1 MMKTAVWNQ
10 LKSYQSTETVQK
22 FLEKCYKKNQ
32 QPSPAELSYQNSYP
46 FVYHLKH
53 AENFYLSS
61 ASAALPVQPMLLFYG
76 MSQLMKACILTLDP
90 EYPATSSVLAHGVS
104 TRKRKKQQYRFL
116 QDEVKI
122 QRNGLFA
129 HAASHLFKLEH
140 VENDKYSMQELLKRI
155 PELSDLFSRHKE
167 KNVHIASRYENKQ
180 IHIPVEAAASYHMT
194 PERLLEYLNYH
205 FQLSG
210 ESCSDYNITCH
221 LPDRFSAF
229 YSLPFLYN
237 GQTDDY
243 TLPASLNDLNGLPE
257 FMAHYLLLYNLSMIS
272 RYETEWWYELML
284 SHSQDDY
291 VFIVRFLEVTKEK
304 IPLLALAFLN
314 ELWGKG

>member
-1 MMKTAVWNQ
+1 MMKTDVWNQ

-32 QPSPAELSYQNSYP
+32 QPTPAELSYQNSYP

-76 MSQLMKACILTLDP
+76 MSQLMKSCILTLDH

-167 KNVHIASRYENKQ
+167 KNVHIASQYENRQ

-210 ESCSDYNITCH
+210 ESYSDHSITCH
-221 LPDRFSAF
+221 LPERFSAF

-304 IPLLALAFLN
+304 IPQFALAFLN
-314 ELWGKG
+314 ELWGKV

>member
-1 MMKTAVWNQ
+1 MMKTDVWNQ

-32 QPSPAELSYQNSYP
+32 QPTPAELSYQNSYP

-53 AENFYLSS
+53 AENFYLTS

-129 HAASHLFKLEH
+129 HAASHLYKLEH

-155 PELSDLFSRHKE
+155 PELSDLFSRHKD

-210 ESCSDYNITCH
+210 ESYSEHSITCH
-221 LPDRFSAF
+221 PPDRFSAF

-304 IPLLALAFLN
+304 IPQFALAFLN

>member
-1 MMKTAVWNQ
+1 MKTDVWNQ

-32 QPSPAELSYQNSYP
+32 QPTPAELSYQNSYP

-53 AENFYLSS
+53 AENFYLTS

-129 HAASHLFKLEH
+129 HAASHLYKLEH

-155 PELSDLFSRHKE
+155 PELSDLFSRHKD

-210 ESCSDYNITCH
+210 ESYSEHSITCH
-221 LPDRFSAF
+221 PPDRFSAF

-304 IPLLALAFLN
+304 IPQFALAFLN

>member
-1 MMKTAVWNQ
+1 MMKTSVWNQ

-22 FLEKCYKKNQ
+22 FLEKSYKKNQ
-32 QPSPAELSYQNSYP
+32 QTAPAELSYQNSYP

-61 ASAALPVQPMLLFYG
+61 VCAALPVQPMLLFYG
-76 MSQLMKACILTLDP
+76 MSQLMKACILTADP

-104 TRKRKKQQYRFL
+104 TRKRKKQHYRFL

-129 HAASHLFKLEH
+129 HTASHLFKLEH
-140 VENDKYSMQELLKRI
+140 VENDKYTMHELLKRI
-155 PELSDLFSRHKE
+155 PEISDLFTRHKQ
-167 KNVHIASRYENKQ
+167 KNVHFRTKYENKQ
-180 IHIPVEAAASYHMT
+180 LHIPVEAAASYHMT

-205 FQLSG
+205 FQLSRG
-210 ESCSDYNITCH
+210 SHSENIITCYP
-221 LPDRFSAF
+221 PDHFSAF

-237 GQTDDY
+237 GQTGEY
-243 TLPASLNDLNGLPE
+243 TLPASMNDLAGLPE

-304 IPLLALAFLN
+304 IPQFALTFLN
-314 ELWGKG
+314 ELWEKG

>member
-1 MMKTAVWNQ
+1 MMKIDVWNQ

-32 QPSPAELSYQNSYP
+32 QPAPAELSYQNSYP

-61 ASAALPVQPMLLFYG
+61 ASAAMPVQPMLLFYG
-76 MSQLMKACILTLDP
+76 MSQLMKSCILTLDP

-140 VENDKYSMQELLKRI
+140 AENDKYSMQELLKRI
-155 PELSDLFSRHKE
+155 PELSDLFSRHKD
-167 KNVHIASRYENKQ
+167 KNVHIVSRYENKQ
-180 IHIPVEAAASYHMT
+180 IHIPVEAAAFYHMT
-194 PERLLEYLNYH
+194 PERLIEYLNYH
-205 FQLSG
+205 FQLRG
-210 ESCSDYNITCH
+210 ESFSDHSIICH
-221 LPDRFSAF
+221 PRDRFSAF

-243 TLPASLNDLNGLPE
+243 SLPSSLNDLNGLPE

-304 IPLLALAFLN
+304 IPQYALAFLN